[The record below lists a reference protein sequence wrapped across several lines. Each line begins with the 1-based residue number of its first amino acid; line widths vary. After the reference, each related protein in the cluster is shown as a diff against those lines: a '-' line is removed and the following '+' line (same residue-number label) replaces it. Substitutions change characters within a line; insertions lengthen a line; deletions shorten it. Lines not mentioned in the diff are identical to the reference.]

1 LALIVHWDIGGDEL
15 VTLNSKYRINHSSWL
30 ELRRNEAAMGLIAD
44 KNKEKNQWV
53 LTASFEQLSAN
64 LLDGT
69 DNPNTQRCVA
79 YVI

>member
-1 LALIVHWDIGGDEL
+1 
-15 VTLNSKYRINHSSWL
+15 
-30 ELRRNEAAMGLIAD
+30 MGLIAD